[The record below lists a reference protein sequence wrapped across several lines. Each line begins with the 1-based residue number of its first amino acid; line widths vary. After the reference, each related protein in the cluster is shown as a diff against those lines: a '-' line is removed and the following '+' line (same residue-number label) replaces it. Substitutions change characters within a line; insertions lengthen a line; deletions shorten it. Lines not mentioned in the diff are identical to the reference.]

1 MFVPSE
7 WLFKPAAGSPDSCEI
22 DFTVTFEVASF
33 LHASAIQLFFDDVA
47 LTQLNAF
54 VSRARKIYGAG
65 NRARQLVGRR
75 TAAPSS
81 AAPGTSS
88 NSTSASAPP
97 VTTPTRSAA
106 TATAAEAVAL
116 ASTTPEQSASQQ
128 DRSLPCSISDELC
141 ERAARR
147 IKGGISPES
156 FDEIASI
163 FRRYAN
169 ADAQLDYRG
178 FCGACAEFGKVYQ
191 DFKDISESS
200 VISGAVFST
209 LETSA
214 RPHKDWLSL
223 DDFVVGVYMMTKGT
237 FEQKAHNLF
246 HLIDTT
252 GDGKIS
258 REELTRALRRRVA
271 TVRKIFPTLLR
282 DQVQIQL
289 QLVEEQEG
297 VRAAELSSTSS
308 QDAAIEKGVRALDAL
323 MVEIE
328 AEIPLAVNQIFL
340 EADLDQDDFI
350 KEEEWLLAW
359 QAHPEFVELLSID
372 GLKKVAQW
380 AAVVR
385 GGGEG
390 PGAGDDSEDSSAGP
404 DTRLTYID

>member
-1 MFVPSE
+1 M
-7 WLFKPAAGSPDSCEI
+7 
-22 DFTVTFEVASF
+22 
-33 LHASAIQLFFDDVA
+33 
-47 LTQLNAF
+47 
-54 VSRARKIYGAG
+54 SR
-65 NRARQLVGRR
+65 
-75 TAAPSS
+75 
-81 AAPGTSS
+81 
-88 NSTSASAPP
+88 
-97 VTTPTRSAA
+97 TR
-106 TATAAEAVAL
+106 
-116 ASTTPEQSASQQ
+116 
-128 DRSLPCSISDELC
+128 DELC
-141 ERAARR
+141 EQAAQR

-156 FDEIASI
+156 FDEFASI
-163 FRRYAN
+163 FRRYAD
-169 ADAQLDYRG
+169 ADSQLDYRG
-178 FCGACAEFGKVYQ
+178 FCCACGELGEVYQ
-191 DFKDISESS
+191 DFKDIRENS

-209 LETSA
+209 LETSE

-246 HLIDTT
+246 HLIDST

-258 REELTRALRRRVA
+258 REELTRALRRRVE

-289 QLVEEQEG
+289 ELVQEQEG
-297 VRAAELSSTSS
+297 IDKAQLSAKSS
-308 QDAAIEKGVRALDAL
+308 QDAAIEKGVHALDAL

-385 GGGEG
+385 GGGDAPTG
-390 PGAGDDSEDSSAGP
+390 DDDSEDPSSIP
-404 DTRLTYID
+404 DTRLTYVD